1 MKKLITLALASL
13 TLGAALALTA
23 APSPPTSDPVLDLA
37 KSKQCLTC
45 HSVSGQLTAPSFQ
58 DIAKKWHGVKNA
70 DIFLAMVVQHG
81 GTQHYGCNMMPPES
95 ARTKVSDADA
105 MALSEWI
112 LKMKQ

>member
-1 MKKLITLALASL
+1 MKKLITLALACLALGVAL
-13 TLGAALALTA
+13 TLTA
-23 APSPPTSDPVLDLA
+23 APSASTSDPMLDLA

-45 HSVSGQLTAPSFQ
+45 HSVSSQLTAPSFQ
-58 DIAKKWHGVKNA
+58 DLSKKWHGVKNA
-70 DIFLAMVVQHG
+70 NIFLAMVVQHG

-112 LKMKQ
+112 LNMQK